1 MTLNTNIADKLI
13 ASMGALLASWLLVT
27 ATAGPLLVA

>member
-1 MTLNTNIADKLI
+1 MSLNSNIADKLL

-27 ATAGPLLVA
+27 ATATPLIAA